1 MMSVNAVKVV
11 TNNWLIKSK
20 YYGHFII
27 DSEVINTLTSYRQ
40 LGKNDCEAGGALIGC
55 LRGDNIIETND
66 LTLPQP
72 TDKRTK
78 SSFFRSN
85 AHNKILN
92 DKWKASKGNA
102 YLVGLWHTHPEP
114 IPKYS
119 NEDKKDWHKVL
130 KQGQYEG
137 QHLIFIIVGQQNIRI
152 WVGDNENFKI
162 SLIGDYSLENREYK

>member
-1 MMSVNAVKVV
+1 MSVGVVIVV
-11 TNNWLIKSK
+11 TKNWLIESED
-20 YYGHFII
+20 YGDFVI
-27 DSEVINTLTSYRQ
+27 DSNVINILISYRQ
-40 LGKNDCEAGGALIGC
+40 LGKHDFEAGGALIG
-55 LRGDNIIETND
+55 RIHTGNIMEAND

-72 TDKRTK
+72 SDKRTRY
-78 SSFFRSN
+78 SFFRSN

-92 DKWKASKGNA
+92 DKWKASNGNA

-137 QHLIFIIVGQQNIRI
+137 QYLIFIIVGQKDIRLWI
-152 WVGDNENFKI
+152 GDNENFKI
-162 SLIGDYSLENREYK
+162 SLIGEYSLEK